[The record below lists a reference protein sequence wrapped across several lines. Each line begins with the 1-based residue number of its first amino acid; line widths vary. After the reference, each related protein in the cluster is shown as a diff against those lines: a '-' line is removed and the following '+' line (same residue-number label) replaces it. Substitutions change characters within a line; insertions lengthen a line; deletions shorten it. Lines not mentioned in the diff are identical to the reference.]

1 MSTKM
6 YTGSSGWRK
15 NDSMSDETLDFLT
28 RDGGCV
34 LAEYRVNKRER
45 PSIRTTTTTR
55 TKRKVLK

>member
-1 MSTKM
+1 MAEM
-6 YTGSSGWRK
+6 YTGFSGLPK
-15 NDSMSDETLDFLT
+15 NDSMADETLDFLT

-55 TKRKVLK
+55 TKRKVTK

>member
-1 MSTKM
+1 MAYCFK
-6 YTGSSGWRK
+6 GFSGLPK
-15 NDSMSDETLDFLT
+15 NDSMTDETLDFLT

-55 TKRKVLK
+55 TKRKVAI

>member
-1 MSTKM
+1 MA
-6 YTGSSGWRK
+6 YTFTGFSGLPK
-15 NDSMSDETLDFLT
+15 NDCMTDETLDFLT

-55 TKRKVLK
+55 TKRKVVL

>member
-1 MSTKM
+1 MAYT
-6 YTGSSGWRK
+6 YTGFSGLPK
-15 NDSMSDETLDFLT
+15 NDSMADETLDFLT

-55 TKRKVLK
+55 TKRKVTK